1 MRELFLN
8 STFFGVVLTVGAFVI
23 GGWISRKTRFPLC
36 NPILIGAGLVML
48 VLWGLDIPLEVY
60 RDQCRILSY
69 LMTPAT
75 ICLAIAFYEQLRGL
89 KGHLPAI
96 LIGVAAGTVASLGSV
111 WLLCRLFGL
120 DDTLTASLLPKSV
133 TTAIGVVL
141 SEGSGGVG
149 ALTTT
154 VIILTGILG
163 NVAGPLFSKLFG
175 LKDPVS
181 QGVAYGTAS
190 HVIGTSRAVEIS
202 GLTGAVSSLSLT
214 LSGLLTALFYSIF
227 M

>member
-1 MRELFLN
+1 MRELLLN
-8 STFFGVVLTVGAFVI
+8 STFFGVVLTVGAFAL
-23 GGWISRKTRFPLC
+23 GGWIHKKTGLALLNPL
-36 NPILIGAGLVML
+36 LIGAGVVML
-48 VLWGLDIPLEVY
+48 ALYLLDMPLESY
-60 RDQCRILSY
+60 REQCKILSY

-75 ICLAIAFYEQLRGL
+75 ICLSISFYEQLQGL
-89 KGHLPAI
+89 KRHLPAI
-96 LIGVAAGTVASLGSV
+96 FLGVAAGTVASLGSV
-111 WLLCRLFGL
+111 WLLCRAFGL
-120 DDTLTASLLPKSV
+120 TGTLTASLLPKSV

-149 ALTTT
+149 ALTTA

-163 NVAGPLFSKLFG
+163 NVAGPFFSKLFG

-202 GLTGAVSSLSLT
+202 GLTGAVASLSLT

>member
-1 MRELFLN
+1 MRELLLN

-36 NPILIGAGLVML
+36 NHILIGAGLVML

-89 KGHLPAI
+89 RGHLPAI

-141 SEGSGGVG
+141 SEEAGGVG
-149 ALTTT
+149 ALTTA

-163 NVAGPLFSKLFG
+163 NVAGPFLSKLFR
-175 LKDPVS
+175 LRDPVS

-214 LSGLLTALFYSIF
+214 LSGLLTALFYSIL